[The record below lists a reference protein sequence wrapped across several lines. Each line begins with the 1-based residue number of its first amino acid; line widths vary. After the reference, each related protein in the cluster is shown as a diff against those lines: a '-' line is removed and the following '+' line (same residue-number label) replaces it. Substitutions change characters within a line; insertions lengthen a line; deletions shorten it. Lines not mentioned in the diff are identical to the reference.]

1 MKTVAFVPI
10 RLNSR
15 RVAGKN
21 LRPLGDRPLMCY
33 VLETLVKVPRI
44 DEIYVYC
51 SQDIVRQYL
60 PNGVKFLK
68 RSASLDS
75 DETTGSEIYEA
86 FTREVDADVYLLV
99 HTTSPFIQ
107 EATIENALNKVLDED
122 YDSAFS
128 YRKIQTFAWYDG
140 KPLNYDLKHIP
151 HTETLKPV
159 IMETSAFFIFR
170 REVWTEHRQRIG
182 QHPYLAQVSKT
193 EELDIDWPE
202 DFEFAEQLLR
212 IVPQRGK

>member
-68 RSASLDS
+68 RSATLDS

-159 IMETSAFFIFR
+159 IVETSAFFIFR
-170 REVWTEHRQRIG
+170 REVWTVHRQRIG

-212 IVPQRGK
+212 IVPQREK